1 MAALQSFCEAYAVP
15 MASAQAVEL
24 ALDELLT
31 NSITH
36 GQLDPVQ
43 GLITVE
49 LELRDQELH
58 IVVSDNGIAFDPFS
72 QPEPDLTSSLEQRQL
87 GGVGIHLVKNC
98 MDSYAYQRI
107 EGRNV
112 ISLRRRLQPAE

>member
-1 MAALQSFCEAYAVP
+1 M
-15 MASAQAVEL
+15 
-24 ALDELLT
+24 
-31 NSITH
+31 
-36 GQLDPVQ
+36 
-43 GLITVE
+43 ITVE

-98 MDSYAYQRI
+98 MDSYAYRRE
-107 EGRNV
+107 EGRNI
-112 ISLRRRLQPAE
+112 ISLRRRLQPAD